1 MRFARRWR
9 PDRNPLRRRWDR
21 LETWIMAGLV
31 ALFLAGVPLSWLSVG
46 RWVQQGG
53 LNEQRAQRT
62 WHEIPGVVLRG
73 GPSPPMFRMPV
84 NITVPVLAAWAG
96 PGGQRR
102 TGEVAA
108 PAGTATGA
116 RVQVWVDRAGQ
127 VTGPPLTPSELARR
141 VLGTELLAVALLAA
155 LLTSLAALAQSQLN
169 RLRLA
174 GWESQWALVGP
185 RWTQN
190 HR

>member
-1 MRFARRWR
+1 
-9 PDRNPLRRRWDR
+9 
-21 LETWIMAGLV
+21 MAALL

-46 RWVQQGG
+46 RWVQAGG
-53 LNEQRAQRT
+53 LNEQRAQRA

-73 GPSPPMFRMPV
+73 GPLPHTRLPV
-84 NITVPVLAAWAG
+84 NITVQVLAAWAG

-108 PAGTATGA
+108 AAGTVAGA
-116 RVQVWVDRAGQ
+116 KVQVWVGSAGQ
-127 VTGPPLTPSELARR
+127 ATGPPLTPSELARR
-141 VLGTELLAVALLAA
+141 VVGTELLAVAIVATLLI
-155 LLTSLAALAQSQLN
+155 SLAALAQSQLN